1 MSDPSPPEPFF
12 LIVTDHD
19 RRVFAVEGPMTDDRP
34 WNEAARYARDNQR
47 RIVCGPT
54 GADREALAAEHQRAH
69 KLAGVPPGSILRR
82 RR

>member
-1 MSDPSPPEPFF
+1 
-12 LIVTDHD
+12 
-19 RRVFAVEGPMTDDRP
+19 MTDDRP